1 MKTMIFPSNISVN
14 ELKELTVF
22 PETWMKSQV
31 SQVEEAES
39 IEQKYSGVLFRLANS
54 LHNASAIVKYSNVYI
69 SRFFGGKKRYDLKF
83 GVKGIF

>member
-14 ELKELTVF
+14 ELKEMTVF

-39 IEQKYSGVLFRLANS
+39 IEQKYKERDPN
-54 LHNASAIVKYSNVYI
+54 H
-69 SRFFGGKKRYDLKF
+69 KRKW
-83 GVKGIF
+83 I